1 MSRLTPAETHHTT
14 PPSKA
19 AIIHK
24 PSKPESRPSSG
35 YLMASQAAMAQAFN
49 LPIANGGG
57 WPHHNM
63 HLQAAMANGWR
74 VEFHVDMWKVG
85 EAIYQ
90 NPPAPDHGWVTLAET
105 PGLGLEPRLEA
116 LKEYE
121 EK

>member
-1 MSRLTPAETHHTT
+1 
-14 PPSKA
+14 
-19 AIIHK
+19 
-24 PSKPESRPSSG
+24 
-35 YLMASQAAMAQAFN
+35 MAQAFN

-63 HLQAAMANGWR
+63 HLHAAMANGWR

-85 EAIYQ
+85 EVDL
-90 NPPAPDHGWVTLAET
+90 PKPAGSGAWLGDPSTET